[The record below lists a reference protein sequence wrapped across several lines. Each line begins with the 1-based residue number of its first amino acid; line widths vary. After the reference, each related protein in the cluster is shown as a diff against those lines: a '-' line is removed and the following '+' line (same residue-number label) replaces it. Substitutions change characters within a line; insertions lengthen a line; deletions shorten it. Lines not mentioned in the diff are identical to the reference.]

1 MTDLLIVA
9 DMYGLDELIT
19 ICEEAIISNMGL
31 DNIGSILTNIER
43 LNNAEKLKDSAIEF
57 LTRNSKELS
66 KSESF
71 KKVLDSLSPSFVV
84 EIMNIVM

>member
-43 LNNAEKLKDSAIEF
+43 LNNAEKEELKKAEEF
-57 LTRNSKELS
+57 EG
-66 KSESF
+66 
-71 KKVLDSLSPSFVV
+71 VV
-84 EIMNIVM
+84 